1 MESVQFFSFGKVEGN
16 SRDNGQKSQTGEDT
30 FSDIMEQS
38 LGQVN
43 KEKEPEKE
51 QEKDDKQEG
60 IIVPAQM
67 LVFPNQIPTEEEF
80 VMPSIEP
87 IQVLT
92 ETEVQTNLEQQVDMA
107 GLEQPLEL
115 TGQEQSVSPA
125 ELENPM
131 DLAAPQ
137 TDGEHIQTADAVGLI
152 KTEPF
157 QLKSPEASPS
167 EPETQKASEGVKA
180 ETKAEIR
187 SEEHGPK
194 ETVKEDITVQRN
206 QKEEKDQ
213 TSGTVEVMN
222 REGIQS
228 PVNTLH
234 GKSETVSHE
243 TVHVHVSQPE
253 ELPQEL
259 AKELIVKNAVGQ
271 NEFEIQ
277 ITPKHLGEITV
288 RVMQEDG
295 VSVVSIVCSEKK
307 TMELLA
313 QGAREIGTVME
324 QNLGKPTE
332 IYVEKQ
338 ENENPWQEQREN
350 DHAGRQS
357 EQHRQKEQ
365 NEKMKAAKNARFLQ
379 ELRLGLTR

>member
-137 TDGEHIQTADAVGLI
+137 TDGEHIQTADAAGLI

-157 QLKSPEASPS
+157 QLKSPEVSPS

-187 SEEHGPK
+187 SEEHEPK

-228 PVNTLH
+228 PVNTLY

-259 AKELIVKNAVGQ
+259 AKELIVKNAVGSS
-271 NEFEIQ
+271 
-277 ITPKHLGEITV
+277 P
-288 RVMQEDG
+288 
-295 VSVVSIVCSEKK
+295 SIWK
-307 TMELLA
+307 TALESWS
-313 QGAREIGTVME
+313 G
-324 QNLGKPTE
+324 
-332 IYVEKQ
+332 
-338 ENENPWQEQREN
+338 
-350 DHAGRQS
+350 
-357 EQHRQKEQ
+357 
-365 NEKMKAAKNARFLQ
+365 
-379 ELRLGLTR
+379 